1 MAVCQGAL
9 SAGLLEAYMARF
21 ELSKDQVLEQK
32 KAFDV
37 IDSDGNGKITF
48 QEVKDMNA
56 MLEQPLSDQEL
67 TEQFTSLDVDGNN
80 TVTFP
85 EFLKVYVKGEFG
97 RDVPLP
103 SVDETIQVLD
113 LAPSRV
119 RTHSC
124 TLDPIDESKMV
135 MKLSQKSSASYYL
148 RVAKQMLAASEETPS
163 VLELNA
169 LGYAIPHASFV
180 ASALQEENLAKVLSI
195 RTSLREAVASLCAHL
210 GISKCPQPGSK
221 H

>member
-195 RTSLREAVASLCAHL
+195 RTSLREVPNTSRHCPVMVIRVVKTAS
-210 GISKCPQPGSK
+210 
-221 H
+221 